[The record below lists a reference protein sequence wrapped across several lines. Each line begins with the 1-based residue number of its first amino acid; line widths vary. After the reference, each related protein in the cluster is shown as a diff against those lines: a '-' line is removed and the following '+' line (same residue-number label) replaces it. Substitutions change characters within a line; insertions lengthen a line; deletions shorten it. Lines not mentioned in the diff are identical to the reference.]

1 VNSEF
6 LGVGSLVIAL
16 VAVVVAIWQVRA
28 SAMSAERSNS
38 LPVAS
43 DAFKEFR
50 SQEFQLHLRKVWEE
64 APSNVPEDGFQ
75 SLPSDWR
82 DSAYAV
88 AYFFE
93 YLGVLVAYELV
104 PEDLV
109 VDFSANLISR
119 SWRALEPFIQE
130 ERMYR
135 QRVCVSG
142 ISPGFVTHFEHLV
155 ALTIDSNG
163 NPIDDSI
170 HERLG
175 LRKVPHT

>member
-1 VNSEF
+1 VGSDF
-6 LGVGSLVIAL
+6 LGVGSLAIAL

-28 SAMSAERSNS
+28 SAVSAERSNS

-50 SQEFQLHLRKVWEE
+50 SQEFQLHLRRVWEE
-64 APSNVPEDGFQ
+64 TPSSVPEDGFQ
-75 SLPSDWR
+75 SLPADWR
-82 DSAYAV
+82 ESAYAV

-109 VDFSANLISR
+109 VDFSANLIGR
-119 SWRALEPFIQE
+119 SWYVLEPFIE
-130 ERMYR
+130 KERMYR
-135 QRVCVSG
+135 RQVCASG

-155 ALTIDSNG
+155 ALTLDSDG
-163 NPIDDSI
+163 KPVDDSI
-170 HERLG
+170 HERLK
-175 LRKVPHT
+175 LRKVSHP